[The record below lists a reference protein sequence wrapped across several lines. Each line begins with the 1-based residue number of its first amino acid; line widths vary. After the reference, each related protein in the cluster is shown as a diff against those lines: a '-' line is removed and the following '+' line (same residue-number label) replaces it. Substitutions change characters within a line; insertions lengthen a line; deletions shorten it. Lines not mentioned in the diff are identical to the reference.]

1 MSEISHTRASSPVS
15 TGGDGTF
22 FEQHVDALFI
32 ALLLV
37 RAPLPIL
44 KDCQVEEVHLQT
56 EHLGWK
62 TDDVMVVAIRP
73 DGVRRRLVVQV
84 KRKFTVSA
92 NDDICKKA
100 FGDFWADFKNP
111 DADYNKATGLVTGG
125 FIDAAFGKGIEVLA
139 DHFGKS
145 EDTMRNEVNN
155 SWASDLGLNTIW
167 ELIAGAG
174 DIEKG
179 KETTSGFGEWLKGGN
194 LKISELKDT
203 KFIFL
208 VEKLFPLAVTKF
220 SKTIFSPEKAFIA

>member
-111 DADYNKATGLVTGG
+111 DFNPALDRFALVTLRGTNVLLDGFNSLLDQARAAANATDFTRRLEVDG
-125 FIDAAFGKGIEVLA
+125 FISK
-139 DHFGKS
+139 
-145 EDTMRNEVNN
+145 
-155 SWASDLGLNTIW
+155 ASRDY
-167 ELIAGAG
+167 A
-174 DIEKG
+174 
-179 KETTSGFGEWLKGGN
+179 
-194 LKISELKDT
+194 
-203 KFIFL
+203 
-208 VEKLFPLAVTKF
+208 
-220 SKTIFSPEKAFIA
+220 KTIRQIIQKTLEDQHLWFTYHSPQNRPMGLLPGRASSWRIVKVVQRQKLRGQCLYRP